1 MAKTCYNECLWLIR
15 AVDGKLQYSG
25 SYRDGTGYSL
35 RNLLDLNPPRVEIK
49 REDLYDIDNENSK
62 RRKEAFRQFIMRWRV
77 IIYNEFGL
85 AIVHESC
92 SGSIKGKGE
101 GGYYYYLAN
110 PELLDEKGK
119 TLREHI
125 EFLAKS
131 ETKRDSW
138 ITVGQI
144 EKHYKG
150 ESLSM
155 GFLSAGGPSTH
166 GYLSQEG
173 TSYRTILGEENLE
186 LIQFAMLF
194 GEDLTIK
201 YGKVRAGIDINAPY
215 SFDPYQVKEIE
226 GRWYVIGNL
235 YPLGH
240 KELAE
245 LAIYDLARLQF
256 ADEEN
261 PDVLYE
267 PVKGFNIWEHV
278 QPIDFALRRLLGK
291 VIPVDLIT
299 HTEEFADYLEKHPF
313 CSAQEKLDETSFR
326 IYICLT
332 WDLLIQL
339 GAYGDELTI
348 GPPRKDGEE
357 TDYRHIIH
365 HLLNHLRKTNEE
377 KR

>member
-1 MAKTCYNECLWLIR
+1 MAKTCYKECLWLIR
-15 AVDGKLQYSG
+15 AVDGKLKNSG

-35 RNLLDLNPPRVEIK
+35 RNLLDLNPPGVEIK
-49 REDLYDIDNENSK
+49 REDLYDIDNENSR

-186 LIQFAMLF
+186 LIQFAMQF
-194 GEDLTIK
+194 GEVLTIE
-201 YGKVRAGIDINAPY
+201 YGKVRAGIDIKAPY
-215 SFDPYQVKEIE
+215 SFEPYQLKEIE

-267 PVKGFNIWEHV
+267 PVKGFDINEQIRVDAACEGKIGRV
-278 QPIDFALRRLLGK
+278 IALKLS
-291 VIPVDLIT
+291 T
-299 HTEEFADYLEKHPF
+299 HTVSLAEYFTNNPL
-313 CSAQEKLDETSFR
+313 CSAQVNERDGKFQ
-326 IYICLT
+326 IYICFT
-332 WDLLIQL
+332 NDLIIQL
-339 GAYGDELTI
+339 GAYGAELSF
-348 GPPRKDGEE
+348 EV
-357 TDYRHIIH
+357 IH
-365 HLLNHLRKTNEE
+365 HTELYPALNLFRNTGE
-377 KR
+377 

>member
-15 AVDGKLQYSG
+15 AVDGKLQNSG

-35 RNLLDLNPPRVEIK
+35 RNLLDLNPPGVEIK

-150 ESLSM
+150 GFSSM
-155 GFLSAGGPSTH
+155 GYLSAGVASTH
-166 GYLSQEG
+166 GYLSKEG

-186 LIQFAMLF
+186 LIQFAMQF
-194 GEDLTIK
+194 GEVLTIK
-201 YGKVRAGIDINAPY
+201 YGKVRAGIDIDAAY
-215 SFDPYQVKEIE
+215 SFEPYQVKEIE

-245 LAIYDLARLQF
+245 LAIYDLARLRF

-267 PVKGFNIWEHV
+267 PVKGFNINEERV
-278 QPIDFALRRLLGK
+278 IDFALRKQLGQ
-291 VIPVDLIT
+291 VRTIEIT
-299 HTEEFADYLEKHPF
+299 THSEEFAKYVSEHPL
-313 CSAQEKLDETSFR
+313 CSAQEMTSDGKFR
-326 IYICLT
+326 IYVCLSR
-332 WDLLIQL
+332 DLLVQF
-339 GAYGDELTI
+339 GAYGEELSFEVLPKEGE
-348 GPPRKDGEE
+348 GPGLSV
-357 TDYRHIIH
+357 IIQDI
-365 HLLNHLRKTNEE
+365 LLNLYRKTGE
-377 KR
+377 

>member
-15 AVDGKLQYSG
+15 AVDGKLQNSG

-35 RNLLDLNPPRVEIK
+35 RNLLDLNPPGVEIK

-92 SGSIKGKGE
+92 SGSIKGKGG

-155 GFLSAGGPSTH
+155 GFLSAGGASTH

-173 TSYRTILGEENLE
+173 TAYRTILGEENLE
-186 LIQFAMLF
+186 LIQFAMQF
-194 GEDLTIK
+194 GEVLTIK
-201 YGKVRAGIDINAPY
+201 YGKIRAGIDINAPY
-215 SFDPYQVKEIE
+215 SFEPYQVKEIE

-256 ADEEN
+256 ADDEN
-261 PDVLYE
+261 PNVLYE
-267 PVKGFNIWEHV
+267 PIKEFDIWEHV
-278 QPIDFALRRLLGK
+278 SPINSALKKRLGK

-299 HTEEFADYLEKHPF
+299 HTEEFADYLAKHPF
-313 CSAQEKLDETSFR
+313 CSAQETLEKGTFR
-326 IYICLT
+326 IYIRLT
-332 WDLLIQL
+332 WDFLIQL

-348 GPPRKDGEE
+348 GLPRKEGEE
-357 TDYRHIIH
+357 TDPFIFHL
-365 HLLNHLRKTNEE
+365 LLNHLRKTSEE
-377 KR
+377 MR